1 MAGTIDT
8 MSIVYTSPG
17 QGGASGGTVVDVS
30 KISKSTVRNVRTDE
44 VVAVESFWSEK
55 TTVLLFMRRF
65 G

>member
-44 VVAVESFWSEK
+44 VS
-55 TTVLLFMRRF
+55 R
-65 G
+65 